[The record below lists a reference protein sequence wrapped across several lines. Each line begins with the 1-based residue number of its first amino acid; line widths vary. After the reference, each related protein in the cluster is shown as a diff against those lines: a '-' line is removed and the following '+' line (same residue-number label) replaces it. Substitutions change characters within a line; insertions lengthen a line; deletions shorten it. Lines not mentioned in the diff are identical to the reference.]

1 MGHDKYLYYL
11 IWFILYF
18 DGYDNHQWLILELD
32 HPFYW
37 DILEFCHL
45 FYCSHVNLVGIQS
58 VAYSVL

>member
-37 DILEFCHL
+37 DI
-45 FYCSHVNLVGIQS
+45 
-58 VAYSVL
+58 